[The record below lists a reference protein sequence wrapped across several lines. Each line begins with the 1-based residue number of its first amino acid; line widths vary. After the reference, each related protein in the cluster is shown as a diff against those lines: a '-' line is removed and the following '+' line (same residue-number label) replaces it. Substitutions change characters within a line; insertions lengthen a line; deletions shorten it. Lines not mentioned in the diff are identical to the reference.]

1 MKIAVVLA
9 GGVGRRMGHVKL
21 PKQFLEINGIAMII
35 LTLQNIVDSRLF
47 DAIYIVIHPD
57 WKQYLDELLANYQID
72 IPRENRIFGGHER
85 IDSVENAL
93 DVLKTKETKF
103 DDIVLF
109 ADAVRPFVN
118 KELLNRALSAT
129 MKHGACVAV
138 VPAKDTMVIVENG
151 AVLTIPNRSSLF
163 HGQAPDSFKF
173 GIIYDCIKSLRPEER
188 VQITGTVQI
197 CQAKGVHVH
206 TFLGDERNIKITSIV
221 DLFLA
226 KAIHREMSGQ

>member
-9 GGVGRRMGHVKL
+9 GGVGKRMGHVKL

-35 LTLQNIVDSRLF
+35 LTLQNIIDSRLF

-72 IPRENRIFGGHER
+72 IPRENMIDGGHER

-93 DVLKTKETKF
+93 DVLRVKNTQP

-109 ADAVRPFVN
+109 ADAVRPFVS
-118 KELLNRALSAT
+118 KELLSRALLAT
-129 MKHGACVAV
+129 MEHGACVAI

-151 AVLTIPNRSSLF
+151 AILTIPYRSSLF
-163 HGQAPDSFKF
+163 HGQAPDAFRF
-173 GIIYDCIKSLRPEER
+173 GILYDCIKSLCPEEKL
-188 VQITGTVQI
+188 QITGTAQI
-197 CQAKGVHVH
+197 CHAKGIKVH
-206 TFLGDERNIKITSIV
+206 TFLGDERNIKITSIT
-221 DLFLA
+221 DLLFA
-226 KAIHREMSGQ
+226 KAIHREMCGQ